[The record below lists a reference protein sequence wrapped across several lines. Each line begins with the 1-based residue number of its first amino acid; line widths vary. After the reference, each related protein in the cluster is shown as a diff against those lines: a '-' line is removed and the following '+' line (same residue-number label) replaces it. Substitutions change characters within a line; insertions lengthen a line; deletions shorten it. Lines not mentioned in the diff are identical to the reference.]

1 MGIPVQRMKILFIT
15 FLLLFSNVYSQ
26 KIEIKSLKAFT
37 DSETEIPVVF
47 NNSKLKIQFDIK
59 SDYEPNLVIVFR
71 FCDRNWKP
79 YQNIF
84 LLNYG
89 KNIEYNLN
97 FDLLPNT
104 VQDARYHYEGSIPGK
119 NNYVSFPFSGKWM
132 FYITDASDTSNVY
145 ATGKFYVVIPNVSL
159 NVTKKNEVLED
170 KVYSPPVLA
179 KIFNITTKFYLPEEY
194 APSFVDHVEI
204 IENQKIYYPFIIT
217 RNFNTNTRQYYWDG
231 NRSFTFTARD
241 IHPGNEYRETDLR
254 NYNIYNHKDV
264 PAHFDGMEYSRFYK
278 EGSED
283 LNGGSLYLFYKN
295 DYADY
300 LNVTFKIRP
309 PDNNFQSI
317 FLVGAFNHWQILPE
331 YQMTNIGGVY
341 TKTISLKR
349 GIYDYQY
356 VAADIIRDKIE
367 NPDWLVLEGNFW
379 ETSNVYYIFLYY
391 NDQNYGG
398 YDRII
403 GYKKIITK

>member
-1 MGIPVQRMKILFIT
+1 MYRLKLLFLSLLFIASS
-15 FLLLFSNVYSQ
+15 LYSQ
-26 KIEIKSLKAFT
+26 KIEIKSLKVFT
-37 DSETEIPVVF
+37 DDETALPILISKKLNIEF
-47 NNSKLKIQFDIK
+47 DLNSP
-59 SDYEPNLVIVFR
+59 YEPSLIIVFR
-71 FCDRNWKP
+71 FCDKNWNP

-89 KNIEYNLN
+89 KNIEYNLK
-97 FDLLPNT
+97 FDRLPNT
-104 VQDARYHYEGSIPGK
+104 VLDARYHFRGYFPNR
-119 NNYVSFPFSGKWM
+119 NNYVDFPFSGKWM
-132 FYITDASDTSNVY
+132 FFITDSQDTSNIY
-145 ATGKFYVVIPNVSL
+145 ASGKFYVIKPDVIMNAA
-159 NVTKKNEVLED
+159 KKNEVLED

-179 KIFNITTKFYLPEEY
+179 KIFNITASFDLPNEFY
-194 APSFVDHVEI
+194 PSFVDHVEI
-204 IENQKIYYPFIIT
+204 IENQKIYYPVIID

-231 NRSFTFTARD
+231 DRKFSFTARD
-241 IHPGNEYRETDLR
+241 IHPGNEYRQTDLR
-254 NYNIYNHKDV
+254 NFNKYNKKDV
-264 PAHFDGMEYSRFYK
+264 PAQFDGLEYSRFYK
-278 EGSED
+278 QGQKD
-283 LNGGSLYLFYKN
+283 LNGGSLYLFFEN

-309 PDNNFQSI
+309 PDNSFQSI

-331 YQMTNIGGVY
+331 FQMSNEYGVF
-341 TKTISLKR
+341 TKTVPLKR

-356 VAADIIRDKIE
+356 VAADIINNKIE

-403 GYKKIITK
+403 GYQKIITK

>member
-1 MGIPVQRMKILFIT
+1 MYRIILFFVFIPVIYTNI
-15 FLLLFSNVYSQ
+15 YSQ
-26 KIEIKSLKAFT
+26 KIEIKSLKAFS
-37 DSETEIPVVF
+37 DNKTELPVVID
-47 NNSKLKIQFDIK
+47 NNRLNIKFDIK

-71 FCDRNWKP
+71 FCDQDWHP

-89 KNIEYNLN
+89 KNIEYNLK
-97 FDLLPNT
+97 FELLPFT
-104 VQDARYHYEGSIPGK
+104 VLDARYHYEGSIPNK
-119 NNYVSFPFSGKWM
+119 NNYVAFPFSGKWM
-132 FYITDASDTSNVY
+132 FYITDMQDTSKVF
-145 ATGKFYVVIPNVSL
+145 ASGKFYVVRPNVVL
-159 NVTKKNEVLED
+159 NVNKKNEVLED
-170 KVYSPPVLA
+170 KVYSPQVLA
-179 KIFNITTKFYLPEEY
+179 RVFNITTNFYLPQEFS
-194 APSFVDHVEI
+194 PSFVDHVEI
-204 IENQKIYYPFIIT
+204 IENQKIYYPVLIN

-231 NRSFTFTARD
+231 NRDFSFTARD
-241 IHPGNEYRETDLR
+241 IRPGNEYRETDLR
-254 NYNIYNHKDV
+254 NFNIYNRKDV
-264 PAHFDGMEYSRFYK
+264 PAHFEGMEYSRFYK
-278 EGSED
+278 EGSDD

-309 PDNNFQSI
+309 PNNNFQSI

-356 VAADIIRDKIE
+356 VAADIIGNKIE
-367 NPDWLVLEGNFW
+367 NADWFVLEGNYW

-391 NDQNYGG
+391 NDPNYGG
-398 YDRII
+398 YNRII
-403 GYKKIITK
+403 GYQKFVTR

>member
-1 MGIPVQRMKILFIT
+1 MYRLN
-15 FLLLFSNVYSQ
+15 LLFLSLLFTASSLYSQ
-26 KIEIKSLKAFT
+26 KIEIKSLKVFT
-37 DSETEIPVVF
+37 DDETALPILISKKLNIEF
-47 NNSKLKIQFDIK
+47 DLNSP
-59 SDYEPNLVIVFR
+59 YEPSLIIVFR
-71 FCDRNWKP
+71 FCDKNWNP

-89 KNIEYNLN
+89 KNIEYNLK
-97 FDLLPNT
+97 FDRLPNT
-104 VQDARYHYEGSIPGK
+104 VLDARYHFRGYFPNK
-119 NNYVSFPFSGKWM
+119 NNYVDFPFSGKWM
-132 FYITDASDTSNVY
+132 FFITDSQDTSNIY
-145 ATGKFYVVIPNVSL
+145 ASGKFYVIKPDVIMNAA
-159 NVTKKNEVLED
+159 KKNEVLED

-179 KIFNITTKFYLPEEY
+179 KIFNITASFDLPNEFY
-194 APSFVDHVEI
+194 PSFVDHVEI
-204 IENQKIYYPFIIT
+204 IENQKIYYPVIID

-231 NRSFTFTARD
+231 DRKFSFTARD
-241 IHPGNEYRETDLR
+241 IHPGNEYRQTDLR
-254 NYNIYNHKDV
+254 NFNKYNKKDV
-264 PAHFDGMEYSRFYK
+264 SAQFDGLEYSRFYK
-278 EGSED
+278 QGQKD
-283 LNGGSLYLFYKN
+283 LNGGSLYLFFEN

-309 PDNNFQSI
+309 PDNGFQSI

-331 YQMTNIGGVY
+331 FQMSNEYGVF
-341 TKTISLKR
+341 TKTVPLKR

-356 VAADIIRDKIE
+356 VAADIINNKIE

-403 GYKKIITK
+403 GYQKIITK

>member
-1 MGIPVQRMKILFIT
+1 MRRLI
-15 FLLLFSNVYSQ
+15 LLLIFPFIITNLYSQ

-37 DSETEIPVVF
+37 DNETEFPVVI
-47 NNSKLKIQFDIK
+47 NGKLNIEFDIK
-59 SDYEPNLVIVFR
+59 SDYEPNLIIVFR
-71 FCDRNWKP
+71 FCDRSWHP

-97 FDLLPNT
+97 FDLLPFT
-104 VQDARYHYEGSIPGK
+104 VQDARYHYSGFFPNK
-119 NNYVSFPFSGKWM
+119 NNYVAFPFSGKWM
-132 FYITDASDTSNVY
+132 FYITDSQDTSKVY
-145 ATGKFYVVIPNVSL
+145 ASGKFYSIKSGVILDVS
-159 NVTKKNEVLED
+159 KKNEVLED

-179 KIFNITTKFYLPEEY
+179 KIFNLTTRFNLPEEFY
-194 APSFVDHVEI
+194 PSFVDHVEI
-204 IENQKIYYPFIIT
+204 IENQKIYYPIIVN

-231 NRSFTFTARD
+231 YREFSFTARD
-241 IHPGNEYRETDLR
+241 IRPGNEYRQTDLR
-254 NYNIYNHKDV
+254 NYNIFNKKDV
-264 PAHFDGMEYSRFYK
+264 PAQFEGMEYSRFYK
-278 EGSED
+278 EGEKD
-283 LNGGSLYLFYKN
+283 LNGGSLYLFYQN

-309 PDNNFQSI
+309 PDYSFQNI
-317 FLVGAFNHWQILPE
+317 FLVGAFNHWRILPE
-331 YQMTNIGGVY
+331 YQMTNELGVFS
-341 TKTISLKR
+341 KTVPLKR

-356 VAADIIRDKIE
+356 VAADIINNKIE
-367 NPDWLVLEGNFW
+367 NADWLVLEGNFW

-403 GYKKIITK
+403 GYQKIITE

>member
-1 MGIPVQRMKILFIT
+1 MYRLKLLFLALLFIASS
-15 FLLLFSNVYSQ
+15 LYSQ

-37 DSETEIPVVF
+37 DDETALPILISKKLNIEF
-47 NNSKLKIQFDIK
+47 DLNSP
-59 SDYEPNLVIVFR
+59 YEPSLIIVFR
-71 FCDRNWKP
+71 FCDKNWNP

-89 KNIEYNLN
+89 KDIEYNLK
-97 FDLLPNT
+97 FDRLPNT
-104 VQDARYHYEGSIPGK
+104 VLDARYHFRGYFPNK
-119 NNYVSFPFSGKWM
+119 NNYVDFPFSGKWM
-132 FYITDASDTSNVY
+132 FFITDSQDTSKIY
-145 ATGKFYVVIPNVSL
+145 ASGKFYVIKPDVIL
-159 NVTKKNEVLED
+159 NAAKKNEVLED

-179 KIFNITTKFYLPEEY
+179 KIFNITASFNLPNEFY
-194 APSFVDHVEI
+194 PSFIDHVEI
-204 IENQKIYYPFIIT
+204 IENQKIYYPVIIN

-231 NRSFTFTARD
+231 DRKFSFTARD
-241 IHPGNEYRETDLR
+241 IHPGNEYRQTDLR
-254 NYNIYNHKDV
+254 NFNKYNKKDV
-264 PAHFDGMEYSRFYK
+264 PAQFDGLEYSRFYK
-278 EGSED
+278 QGQKD
-283 LNGGSLYLFYKN
+283 LNGGSLYLSFEN

-309 PDNNFQSI
+309 PDNSFQSI
-317 FLVGAFNHWQILPE
+317 FLVGSFNRWEILPE
-331 YQMTNIGGVY
+331 YQMSNEFGVF
-341 TKTISLKR
+341 TKTVSLKR

-356 VAADIIRDKIE
+356 VAADIINNKIE

-403 GYKKIITK
+403 GYQKIITK

>member
-1 MGIPVQRMKILFIT
+1 MHGFK
-15 FLLLFSNVYSQ
+15 LLLIFLIISANIYSQ
-26 KIEIKSLKAFT
+26 NIEIKSLKIYT
-37 DSETEIPVVF
+37 DNETEIPVVF
-47 NNSKLKIQFDIK
+47 YNSRLNIQFDIK

-79 YQNIF
+79 YQNLF

-97 FDLLPNT
+97 FDLLPVT
-104 VQDARYHYEGSIPGK
+104 VHDARYHYEGSIPDK
-119 NNYVSFPFSGKWM
+119 NNYVDFPFSGKWM
-132 FYITDASDTSNVY
+132 LYITDSQDTSKVY
-145 ATGKFYVVIPNVSL
+145 ATGKFYVVIPNVTL
-159 NVTKKNEVLED
+159 DVTKKNEVLED

-179 KIFNITTKFYLPEEY
+179 KIFNITTNFYLPEEY
-194 APSFVDHVEI
+194 SPSFVDHVEI
-204 IENQKIYYPFIIT
+204 VENEKIYYPFIID
-217 RNFNTNTRQYYWDG
+217 RNFNTNTKQYYWDG
-231 NRSFTFTARD
+231 NRKFTFIARD
-241 IHPGNEYRETDLR
+241 IQPGNEYRETDLR

-278 EGSED
+278 EGSKD
-283 LNGGSLYLFYKN
+283 LNGGSIYLFYKN
-295 DYADY
+295 EYADY
-300 LNVTFKIRP
+300 LNVTFKVRP
-309 PDNNFQSI
+309 PDDNFQSI
-317 FLVGAFNHWQILPE
+317 FLVGAFNNWQILPE
-331 YQMTNIGGVY
+331 YQMTDIGGVY

-356 VAADIIRDKIE
+356 VAADLIRDKIE

-403 GYKKIITK
+403 GYQKIMTK

>member
-1 MGIPVQRMKILFIT
+1 MYRLN
-15 FLLLFSNVYSQ
+15 LLFLSLLFTASSLYSQ
-26 KIEIKSLKAFT
+26 KIEIKSLKVFT
-37 DSETEIPVVF
+37 DDETALPILISKKLNIEF
-47 NNSKLKIQFDIK
+47 DLNSP
-59 SDYEPNLVIVFR
+59 YEPSLIIVFR
-71 FCDRNWKP
+71 FCDKNWNP

-89 KNIEYNLN
+89 KNIEYNLK
-97 FDLLPNT
+97 FDRLPNT
-104 VQDARYHYEGSIPGK
+104 VLDARYHFRGYFPNK
-119 NNYVSFPFSGKWM
+119 NNYVDFPFSGKWM
-132 FYITDASDTSNVY
+132 FFITDSQDTSNIY
-145 ATGKFYVVIPNVSL
+145 ASGKFYVIKSDVIMNAA
-159 NVTKKNEVLED
+159 KKNEVLED

-179 KIFNITTKFYLPEEY
+179 KIFNITASFDLPNEFY
-194 APSFVDHVEI
+194 PSFVDHVEI
-204 IENQKIYYPFIIT
+204 IENQKIYYPVIID

-231 NRSFTFTARD
+231 DRKFSFTARD
-241 IHPGNEYRETDLR
+241 IHPGNEYRQTDLR
-254 NYNIYNHKDV
+254 NFNKYNKKDV
-264 PAHFDGMEYSRFYK
+264 PAQFDGLEYSRFYK
-278 EGSED
+278 QGQKD
-283 LNGGSLYLFYKN
+283 LNGGSLYLFFEN

-309 PDNNFQSI
+309 PDNGFQSI

-331 YQMTNIGGVY
+331 FQMSNEYGVF
-341 TKTISLKR
+341 TKTVPLKR

-356 VAADIIRDKIE
+356 VAADIINNKIE

-403 GYKKIITK
+403 GYQKIITK

>member
-1 MGIPVQRMKILFIT
+1 MYRLN
-15 FLLLFSNVYSQ
+15 LLFLSLLFTASSLYSQ
-26 KIEIKSLKAFT
+26 KIEIKSLKVFT
-37 DSETEIPVVF
+37 DDETALPILISKKLNIEF
-47 NNSKLKIQFDIK
+47 DLNSP
-59 SDYEPNLVIVFR
+59 YEPSLIIVFR
-71 FCDRNWKP
+71 FCDKNWNP

-89 KNIEYNLN
+89 KNIEYNLK
-97 FDLLPNT
+97 FDRLPNA
-104 VQDARYHYEGSIPGK
+104 VLDARYHFRGYFPNK
-119 NNYVSFPFSGKWM
+119 NNYVDFPFSGKWM
-132 FYITDASDTSNVY
+132 FFITDSQDTSNIY
-145 ATGKFYVVIPNVSL
+145 ASGKFYVIKPDVIMNAA
-159 NVTKKNEVLED
+159 KKNEVLED

-179 KIFNITTKFYLPEEY
+179 KIFNITASFDLPNEFY
-194 APSFVDHVEI
+194 PSFVDHVEI
-204 IENQKIYYPFIIT
+204 IENQKIYYPVIID

-231 NRSFTFTARD
+231 DRKFSFTARD
-241 IHPGNEYRETDLR
+241 IHPGNEYRQTDLR
-254 NYNIYNHKDV
+254 NFNKYNKKDV
-264 PAHFDGMEYSRFYK
+264 SAQFDGLEYSRFYK
-278 EGSED
+278 QGQKD
-283 LNGGSLYLFYKN
+283 LNGGSLYLFFEN

-309 PDNNFQSI
+309 PDNGFQSI

-331 YQMTNIGGVY
+331 FQMSNEYGVF
-341 TKTISLKR
+341 TKTVPLKR

-356 VAADIIRDKIE
+356 VAADIINNKIE

-403 GYKKIITK
+403 GYQKIITK

>member
-1 MGIPVQRMKILFIT
+1 MYHIKLLFL
-15 FLLLFSNVYSQ
+15 FLLTIFSTAYSQ

-37 DSETEIPVVF
+37 DNETEIPVVF
-47 NNSKLKIQFDIK
+47 FNSNLKIQFDIK

-71 FCDRNWKP
+71 FCDKNWKP

-89 KNIEYNLN
+89 KNIEYNLDFN
-97 FDLLPNT
+97 RLPST
-104 VQDARYHYEGSIPGK
+104 VMDARYHFEGSIPNK
-119 NNYVSFPFSGKWM
+119 NNYVDFPFSGKWM
-132 FYITDASDTSNVY
+132 FYITDAQDTSKIYASGRFYAVMSNV
-145 ATGKFYVVIPNVSL
+145 TL

-179 KIFNITTKFYLPEEY
+179 KIFNITTNFYLPAEY
-194 APSFVDHVEI
+194 FPAYVDHVEI
-204 IENQKIYYPFIIT
+204 VEDEKIYYPIIVD

-231 NRSFTFTARD
+231 NRNFSFTARD
-241 IHPGNEYRETDLR
+241 IHPGNEYRQTDLR
-254 NYNIYNHKDV
+254 NHNIYNHKDV
-264 PAHFDGMEYSRFYK
+264 PAHFDGMDYSRFYK
-278 EGSED
+278 EGSRD
-283 LNGGSLYLFYKN
+283 LNGGSLYLNYQN

-317 FLVGAFNHWQILPE
+317 FLVGAFNHWRILPE
-331 YQMTNIGGVY
+331 YQMDNMAGVY

-356 VAADIIRDKIE
+356 VAADIIGGEIE

-403 GYKKIITK
+403 GYQKIITK